1 MIKFN
6 FSRIFTARGISK
18 PYSFLLK
25 AGFST
30 GFAYKVSN
38 DRVKNIRNRELEKLC
53 LLLVCTPEDFME
65 WEPNKGAKVDK
76 DHPLYELQKTDNI
89 FDISKSLRSVPM
101 DRLEEIY
108 KSIQE
113 MLNEEKKSG

>member
-6 FSRIFTARGISK
+6 FGRIFNARGISK

-25 AGFST
+25 AGFSN

-38 DRVKNIRNRELEKLC
+38 DRVKNIRNKELEKLC

-65 WEPNKGAKVDK
+65 WEPDKGVNVDK
-76 DHPLYELQKTDNI
+76 DHPLYELQKTDDI
-89 FDISKSLRSVPM
+89 FDITKSLRSVPM

-108 KSIQE
+108 EHIQK
-113 MLNEEKKSG
+113 MLNEEEKSG